1 VGKGRGF
8 TLAELMIALVVAGL
22 AMGMAVPRLEGVLRR
37 ARTVGALNRLAT
49 DLEFTRMAAVRSGA
63 GATLRFVTDRHCPAR
78 GGGGYVVRVRGDLA
92 VLRRSTAPDELPVCY
107 QVNADSIAF
116 DSRGLLAP
124 FNNRTVRVVL
134 DGRRDSL
141 TVSVMG
147 RVYRRW

>member
-1 VGKGRGF
+1 VRKGRGF
-8 TLAELMIALVVAGL
+8 TLVEVMIALVVAGVVL
-22 AMGMAVPRLEGVLRR
+22 GMAAPRLEGALRR
-37 ARTVGALNRLAT
+37 ARTVGALNRLAM
-49 DLEFTRMAAVRSGA
+49 DLDFARMAAVRSGR
-63 GATLRFVTDRHCPAR
+63 GATLRFVTDRRCPAR
-78 GGGGYVVRVRGDLA
+78 GGGGYVVRVRGDLS
-92 VLRRSTAPDELPVCY
+92 VLRHSAAPDELPVCY

-124 FNNRTVRVVL
+124 FNNRTVRVEL